1 MEYTPDE
8 KEEWT
13 EYDVV
18 CGYMMGAEET
28 VEKHSSFTL
37 KKDAKNEYDRIVR
50 DEDYDYVDLVERTM
64 EGEDCMCSDN
74 IKEWKK

>member
-50 DEDYDYVDLVERTM
+50 DEDYDYVRLGR
-64 EGEDCMCSDN
+64 GYDCVFM
-74 IKEWKK
+74 EWKKE